1 MDRVGSADRE
11 ISALGMYGAVVPPR
25 FFCGP
30 IPCHRATYQHAT
42 APFRS
47 SFTTRAAPARAIG
60 RSLLQLRLIKRRKG
74 PQVQA
79 GETDSDSYAWGC
91 VAQRMGC
98 SYGDVR
104 GGRTEVLRPA
114 GGAAGSRV
122 VG

>member
-1 MDRVGSADRE
+1 MAGTGGQGRASGYDGSGGGDGNWWWEQAWQR
-11 ISALGMYGAVVPPR
+11 LGDTVEA
-25 FFCGP
+25 
-30 IPCHRATYQHAT
+30 
-42 APFRS
+42 
-47 SFTTRAAPARAIG
+47 RAAARGGGGMVG
-60 RSLLQLRLIKRRKG
+60 RRRRSRRRRRLIKRRKG